1 MKTIYRRL
9 PSPLGA
15 LLLAADGKALTGLWF
30 ADQPDCPAAPGEAF
44 AACPV
49 FDQTERWLEIYFAG
63 RAPSFSPPL
72 RLEGT
77 PFRRAV
83 WELLL
88 RIPFGETVSY
98 GALAALTAE
107 KLGLPRMSARA
118 VGGAVGHN
126 PISIIVPCHRVVGA
140 DGSLTGYAGGTERKR
155 YLLRLEREGRPVPSG
170 AEPIDLQEEHK

>member
-15 LLLAADGKALTGLWF
+15 LLLAADGSALTGLWF

-77 PFRRAV
+77 PFRRLV

-88 RIPFGETVSY
+88 QIPFGETLSY
-98 GALAALTAE
+98 GALAALTAQ
-107 KLGLPRMSARA
+107 KLGVLRMSAQA

-126 PISIIVPCHRVVGA
+126 PVSLIVPCHRVVGA
-140 DGSLTGYAGGTERKR
+140 DGSLTGYAGGTDRKR
-155 YLLRLEREGRPVPSG
+155 LLLQLEREGRPILS
-170 AEPIDLQEEHK
+170 AADSINAREEDK